1 MNYSRKN
8 FAVALPLVL
17 AMGWSSVA
25 HAELPTG
32 VRAMIDAAIATGDKG
47 KIETVIALAHST
59 QPDNTAEIDQIAE
72 QWRQSQKQAAD
83 LTKQKEIETI
93 RSAGLFER
101 WKGEGEFGAFQ
112 SSGNSDNVGVSAG
125 LKLDRK
131 GVDWTHLLRGR
142 ADYQESNG
150 VKSREQFFASYEPRF
165 QINEALFAYGLAQFE
180 RDRLQGFDGRYAVS
194 GGLGYKVL
202 DGEALKL
209 AVKAGPAYRVTD
221 FTTGDSENR
230 LAGLAG
236 FDFDWKIADRLS
248 FSQDANMVAETGSAG
263 QVIIDSSTTS
273 VNLVTG
279 LDAKISDKLRT
290 RLSYA
295 VDYDSN
301 PPVGAVKTDTM
312 TRFSVVYG
320 F

>member
-1 MNYSRKN
+1 MSNRLN
-8 FAVALPLVL
+8 RFAVALPLVL
-17 AMGWSSVA
+17 AMGWSSA
-25 HAELPTG
+25 AYAELPTG

-47 KIETVIALAHST
+47 KIETVIALARST
-59 QPDNTAEIDQIAE
+59 QPDSAAEIDQIAN
-72 QWRQSQKQAAD
+72 QWRESQTQATA
-83 LTKQKEIETI
+83 LAKQKEIETI

-101 WKGEGEFGAFQ
+101 WKGQGEFGAFQ
-112 SSGNSDNVGVSAG
+112 SSGNSDNIGVSAG

-131 GVDWTHLLRGR
+131 GIDWTHMLRAR
-142 ADYQESNG
+142 ADYQKSNG
-150 VKSREQFFASYEPRF
+150 VKSREQIFASYEPRF
-165 QINEALFAYGLAQFE
+165 QINDALFAYGLAQFE
-180 RDRLQGFDGRYAVS
+180 RDRFQGFDGRYAVS
-194 GGLGYKVL
+194 GGLGYKVV
-202 DGEALKL
+202 DGEKLKL

-221 FTTGDSENR
+221 FTTGESESR

-236 FDFDWKIADRLS
+236 FDFDWKIAERLS
-248 FSQDANMVAETGSAG
+248 LSQDANMVAETGGSG

-273 VNLVTG
+273 LNLVTG

-295 VDYDSN
+295 IDYDSN
-301 PPVGAVKTDTM
+301 PPDGSVKTDTM